1 MNRQER
7 VTQRRDRERKREGGR
22 QREREREN
30 LYTFVSI
37 LKWFYV
43 RIFFNAETSL
53 NEASFSWCNDEL

>member
-1 MNRQER
+1 MNRQEG

-22 QREREREN
+22 GEGRREREKRERREREN

-43 RIFFNAETSL
+43 LRIFFL
-53 NEASFSWCNDEL
+53 ILKLV